1 VQDEVNSKFSG
12 AMLTGTG
19 NQPIIEGVQGFG
31 DEFMLGRIG
40 AGALDATLIDQ
51 LEGSARMEWAFDG
64 ETVWL
69 LQLQQEEAISSGRV
83 IVPGETESDVD
94 FEVSN
99 GIAGLRQLVD
109 LVAGKRIGINIIG
122 DVGMTSHIAD
132 ILRRHRIPSR
142 IVAWARIVRS

>member
-1 VQDEVNSKFSG
+1 
-12 AMLTGTG
+12 MLTGTK

-40 AGALDATLIDQ
+40 AGTLDATLVTE
-51 LEGSARMEWAFDG
+51 LEKLHSLTLECVGSARMEWAFDG
-64 ETVWL
+64 DTLWV
-69 LQLQQEEAISSGRV
+69 LQLQQEEAVSSGRV
-83 IVPGETESDVD
+83 IVPGTTERNVD
-94 FEVSN
+94 FEVSD

-109 LVAGKRIGINIIG
+109 LVAGKSVGINIIG

-142 IVAWARIVRS
+142 IMASTRPVRN